1 MNLRQL
7 SIFCAVCEEM
17 SFTRAAK
24 RLYMT
29 QPAVSHVI
37 AGLERETGCV
47 LFDRISRG
55 IHLTG
60 AGRAFYEKAAR
71 IVELMGDLERSPG
84 TLDFASPLRIGSS
97 ITIANVFLPDILHT
111 FSASFTAP
119 VSVSVDTARHNT
131 EKLLA
136 NEIDA
141 ALIEGAVT
149 DSRLVAQPF
158 SSFSIAAVCAPTYP
172 IPRSVSPVMLARETL
187 LLREKGS
194 SVRELFDSAMML
206 HGLVVKPA
214 WTSVD
219 SQALVA
225 AAGSGSS
232 KESLRQASSS
242 ASTSVGCSSKI
253 QITPFTTKI
262 NTFPHP
268 LPDSLRSP
276 GGPKEAPI
284 GNIPA
289 CASYPFFSAVYP
301 VKKASCRKHMDG
313 AFFTSYTGNERE

>member
-7 SIFCAVCEEM
+7 SVFCTVCEEM

-37 AGLERETGCV
+37 SGLERETGCV
-47 LFDRISRG
+47 LFDRISRR

-71 IVELMGDLERSPG
+71 ITELMGDLERSPG

-97 ITIANVFLPDILHT
+97 ITIANVFLPDILHA
-111 FSASFTAP
+111 FSASFPTP
-119 VSVSVDTARHNT
+119 VCVGVDTARHNT
-131 EKLLA
+131 ERLLA

-149 DSRLVAQPF
+149 DSRLVARPF
-158 SSFSIAAVCAPTYP
+158 SSFTIAAVCAPAYP
-172 IPRSVSPVMLARETL
+172 GPRSVSPAMLARETL

-206 HGLVVKPA
+206 HGLVAKPA

-219 SQALVA
+219 SQALA
-225 AAGSGSS
+225 AAAKSGLGVSILP
-232 KESLRQASSS
+232 EVLIERELVAGELQR
-242 ASTSVGCSSKI
+242 I
-253 QITPFTTKI
+253 QIRGMQLK
-262 NTFPHP
+262 NT
-268 LPDSLRSP
+268 
-276 GGPKEAPI
+276 
-284 GNIPA
+284 N
-289 CASYPFFSAVYP
+289 YAVYHKDKYLSP
-301 VKKASCRKHMDG
+301 PLAGFLETAVKVKGSRG
-313 AFFTSYTGNERE
+313 

>member
-225 AAGSGSS
+225 AAGS
-232 KESLRQASSS
+232 SLGVS
-242 ASTSVGCSSKI
+242 I
-253 QITPFTTKI
+253 
-262 NTFPHP
+262 
-268 LPDSLRSP
+268 LPEVL
-276 GGPKEAPI
+276 I
-284 GNIPA
+284 
-289 CASYPFFSAVYP
+289 
-301 VKKASCRKHMDG
+301 
-313 AFFTSYTGNERE
+313 ERELAAGELERVHIRGMQLKNTNYTVYHKDKYLSPPLAGFLEIAGRAKGGSHR

>member
-84 TLDFASPLRIGSS
+84 ELDFASPLRIGSS
-97 ITIANVFLPDILHT
+97 ITIANVFLPDILHA
-111 FSASFTAP
+111 FSASFATP
-119 VSVSVDTARHNT
+119 VSVGVDTARHNT
-131 EKLLA
+131 ERLLA

-149 DSRLVAQPF
+149 DSRLVARPF
-158 SSFSIAAVCAPTYP
+158 SSFTIAAVCAPSYP
-172 IPRSVSPVMLARETL
+172 GPRSVSPTALMRETL

-206 HGLVVKPA
+206 RNPRGRA
-214 WTSVD
+214 WIHRRSLPRPKAALASV
-219 SQALVA
+219 SFPKC
-225 AAGSGSS
+225 SS
-232 KESLRQASSS
+232 KESLRQASLS
-242 ASTSVGCSSKI
+242 ASISAGCSSKI
-253 QITPFTTKI
+253 
-262 NTFPHP
+262 
-268 LPDSLRSP
+268 
-276 GGPKEAPI
+276 
-284 GNIPA
+284 
-289 CASYPFFSAVYP
+289 
-301 VKKASCRKHMDG
+301 
-313 AFFTSYTGNERE
+313 